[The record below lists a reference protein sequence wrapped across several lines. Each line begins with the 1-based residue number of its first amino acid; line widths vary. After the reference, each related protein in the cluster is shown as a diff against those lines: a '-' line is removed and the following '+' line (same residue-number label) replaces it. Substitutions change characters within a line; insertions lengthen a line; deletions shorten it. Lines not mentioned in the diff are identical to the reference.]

1 MTRSPLDRLRFT
13 VGLAV
18 LLLLVGVL
26 GFHLLAGLGLLD
38 ATYMA
43 VTTMST
49 VGYREVG
56 GEPATT
62 TKIFIILFILSGV
75 GVLFYAASVAME
87 VALDDKTRLFFRMRS
102 NTRKAKKM
110 NQHFIVC
117 GLGRVGRAVAEEL
130 SKGNEPFVVV
140 DRDADRIAY
149 ASSRDWTCISGDASE
164 DAILQQVNIKA
175 AKGLF
180 ACVETDATNLFIVV
194 SARGLNSSLEI
205 SARVVDELNMEKF
218 RRAGASHVYSPY
230 ALLGRRMAR
239 SITRPRA
246 MELLDLA
253 LEQTNYDL
261 SIDEC
266 RIPEYS
272 RLDGLSLVDCD
283 FRGKTGCVVLAII
296 RSSGEIYHNPAPTS
310 KLNIGDVLVV
320 LGTPAQLDRARLE
333 LAPGS
338 PARSA

>member
-26 GFHLLAGLGLLD
+26 GFHLLAGLNLLD

-56 GEPATT
+56 GDPTT
-62 TKIFIILFILSGV
+62 ATKIFTILFILSGV

-87 VALDDKTRLFFRMRS
+87 VALDDQTRLFFRMRS

-110 NQHFIVC
+110 NQHYIVC
-117 GLGRVGRAVAEEL
+117 GIGRVGRAVAEEL
-130 SKGNEPFVVV
+130 TRGKEPFVVI
-140 DRDADRIAY
+140 DRDPARIAY
-149 ASSRDWTCISGDASE
+149 ASSREWTCVQGDASE
-164 DAILQQVNIKA
+164 DLILNRVNIKA
-175 AKGLF
+175 ARGLF
-180 ACVETDATNLFIVV
+180 ACLETDATNLFIVV
-194 SARGLNSSLEI
+194 SARGLNPALEI

-253 LEQTNYDL
+253 LEQTSYDL
-261 SIDEC
+261 AIDEC
-266 RIPEYS
+266 RIPERS
-272 RLDGLSLVDCD
+272 RLDGLSLVDSD

-310 KLNIGDVLVV
+310 RMNIGDVLVV
-320 LGTPAQLDRARLE
+320 LGTPAQLDKARVE
-333 LAPGS
+333 LSPGR
-338 PARSA
+338 P